1 MGYDVIVL
9 AGGRSTRFGS
19 DKVGLLLPDVLDG
32 LPAEASVVCVG
43 PARPA
48 RRPDVRWVR
57 EDPPLAGP
65 LAALAAGLAAGTS
78 AVVVL
83 VGADMPRVGRAVP
96 ALVDALVDALAG
108 AAADA
113 PGAVLVDDDG
123 RAQVLASA
131 WRRESLAG
139 RLAAIGEPAGRP
151 LRLVLDGAPLVPVAD
166 TWGAANDID
175 TPADLAR
182 AASVGR
188 VSAQPRVALVTGAGR
203 GIGRVV
209 TERLAALG
217 YRVAAAA
224 RSVDQLA
231 ELAARTGALSVPLDV
246 TDAGAVAEAVARVE
260 SELGPIQLLVNNA
273 GVAGPGQVSWEV
285 DVQDWWAVFE
295 VNVRGAFLCCRAV
308 LPSMVAASSG
318 RVVNV
323 SSNAAF
329 FRVDGEPFTGI
340 GSAYMASKAALIRY
354 TDALAAEVAP
364 HGVKAFAISPGTVKT
379 DMSAELF
386 ADVWDDPDF
395 WAAPELTADL
405 IEYLETGALDGLSG
419 RYLHARND
427 DWRGFADR
435 VPEILAEDLLALR
448 IREAP

>member
-32 LPAEASVVCVG
+32 LPASASVVCVG

-48 RRPDVRWVR
+48 RRPDVRWVH
-57 EDPPLAGP
+57 EDPPQSGP

-83 VGADMPRVGRAVP
+83 VGADMPHVGRAVP
-96 ALVDALVDALAG
+96 ALVGALA
-108 AAADA
+108 AAADDA
-113 PGAVLVDDDG
+113 PGAVLVDGDG

-131 WRRESLAG
+131 WRRESLAR
-139 RLAAIGEPAGRP
+139 RLAAIGELGGRP
-151 LRLVLDGAPLVPVAD
+151 LRLVLDGGPLVPVAD
-166 TWGAANDID
+166 AWGSARDID
-175 TPADLAR
+175 TPADLAL
-182 AASVGR
+182 AASVGP
-188 VSAQPRVALVTGAGR
+188 VSSQPRVALVTGAGR
-203 GIGRVV
+203 GIGRIV
-209 TERLAALG
+209 TERLASLG

-224 RSVDQLA
+224 RSVD
-231 ELAARTGALSVPLDV
+231 ELADLAAETGALAVPLDV
-246 TDAGAVAEAVARVE
+246 RDAAAVAEAVAKVE

-273 GVAGPGQVSWEV
+273 GIAGARQVSWEV
-285 DVQDWWAVFE
+285 GVDDWWSVFE
-295 VNVRGAFLCCRAV
+295 VNMLGVFLCSRAV
-308 LPSMVAASSG
+308 LPSMVAARSG
-318 RVVNV
+318 RVLNV

-329 FRVDGEPFTGI
+329 FRVDEEPFMGI
-340 GSAYMASKAALIRY
+340 SSAYMASKAALIRY
-354 TDALAAEVAP
+354 TDALAAELAP

-379 DMSAELF
+379 DMSSGLF

-405 IEYLETGALDGLSG
+405 IEFIETGALDRLSG

-435 VPEILAEDLLALR
+435 VPELLAEDLLALR